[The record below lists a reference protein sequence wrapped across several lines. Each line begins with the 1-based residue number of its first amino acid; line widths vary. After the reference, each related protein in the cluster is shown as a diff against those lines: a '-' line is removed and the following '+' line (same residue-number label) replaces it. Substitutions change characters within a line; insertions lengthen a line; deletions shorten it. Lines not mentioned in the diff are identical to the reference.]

1 MSAAVAEVL
10 LEMKWCGICGTDM
23 QAYSEGIDE
32 RYVTLPVVL
41 GHESSGVVYK
51 LGAGVTHLKPGDRPT
66 TLVRALAAP
75 ARNDLSRLVVNFRAH
90 DVFSKYCDVQRVCR

>member
-1 MSAAVAEVL
+1 MSATVAEVL

-23 QAYSEGIDE
+23 QAYNEGIDE

-51 LGAGVTHLKPGDRPT
+51 LGAGVTHLKPGGQLRSYAHCQRQ
-66 TLVRALAAP
+66 RAMI
-75 ARNDLSRLVVNFRAH
+75 
-90 DVFSKYCDVQRVCR
+90 